1 MKRAGAA
8 MQRPDK
14 RQSLPMFDT
23 AAFAGHESVHHF
35 FDAKTGL
42 RAIIA
47 VHSTARGP
55 AAGGCRMWNYTSSEA
70 MLTDALRL
78 SEGMSYKNA
87 MADLPLGGGKAVI
100 WGNSKTDKTPE
111 MFKALGRAIHTLN
124 GKYWSAEDVGVS
136 PADMAIAAQETPYVA
151 GLPTG
156 KAASGDPSP
165 VTAKGVFLGIK
176 ATAKRAFGSD
186 ELKGLH
192 VAVQGVGHV
201 GAYVCDHLAAAGVKL
216 TITDV
221 NREALDAVAK
231 ATGATVVEPDAIYD
245 VAADIFSPN
254 ALGAIVNPRT
264 LPRLKVRVIAGGANN
279 QLETPD
285 MGEKLLEKGVLYA
298 PDYVINGGGIINV
311 AAEISGAYDPA
322 WVEGKVQRLALT
334 LGEVLD
340 QAKAEGRATN
350 RVADEIARSRLV
362 RPG

>member
-1 MKRAGAA
+1 
-8 MQRPDK
+8 
-14 RQSLPMFDT
+14 MFDKP
-23 AAFAGHESVHHF
+23 AFAGHESVHHF

-42 RAIIA
+42 KAIIA

-55 AAGGCRMWNYTSSEA
+55 AAGGCRMWNYATADEA
-70 MLTDALRL
+70 FVDALRL

-100 WGNSKTDKTPE
+100 WGNSKTDKTPDL
-111 MFKALGRAIHTLN
+111 FRALGRAIDTLN

-136 PADMAIAAQETPYVA
+136 VHDMAYAAEQTKYVA

-176 ATAKRAFGSD
+176 AAALRAFGTD
-186 ELKGLH
+186 DLNGRH

-201 GAYVCDHLAAAGVKL
+201 GSYVCGHLAKAGAKL
-216 TITDV
+216 TVTDV
-221 NREALDAVAK
+221 NQETLDQVVK
-231 ATGATVVEPDAIYD
+231 ATDAKVVKPDEIYD

-254 ALGAIVNPRT
+254 ALGAIINPNT
-264 LPRLKVRVIAGGANN
+264 LPRLRAKVIAGGANN
-279 QLETPD
+279 QLSTPD
-285 MGEKLLEKGVLYA
+285 MGEKVLEKGVLYA

-311 AAEISGAYDPA
+311 AAEISGTYDPA
-322 WVEGKVQRLALT
+322 WVDAKVTRLVQT

-340 QAKAEGRATN
+340 QAKAENRASN
-350 RVADEIARSRLV
+350 RVADEIARRRILAA
-362 RPG
+362 

>member
-1 MKRAGAA
+1 
-8 MQRPDK
+8 
-14 RQSLPMFDT
+14 MFDK

-35 FDAKTGL
+35 FDQKTGL

-47 VHSTARGP
+47 IHSTALGP
-55 AAGGCRMWNYTSSEA
+55 AAGGCRMWNYATA
-70 MLTDALRL
+70 DDAFVDALRL

-111 MFKALGRAIHTLN
+111 LFRALGRAIATLN

-136 PADMAIAAQETPYVA
+136 VHDMAHAAEETKYVA

-165 VTAKGVFLGIK
+165 VTARGVFMGIK
-176 ATAKRAFGSD
+176 AAALRAFGTDDLS
-186 ELKGLH
+186 GRH

-201 GAYVCDHLAAAGVKL
+201 GAYVCGHLAKAGAKL

-221 NREALDAVAK
+221 NKEALATVAK
-231 ATGATVVEPDAIYD
+231 ETGASIVAPGDIYD

-254 ALGAIVNPRT
+254 ALGAIINPET
-264 LPRLKVRVIAGGANN
+264 LPRLKVKVIAGGANN
-279 QLETPD
+279 QLSTPD
-285 MGEKLLEKGVLYA
+285 MGEKVKERGILYA

-311 AAEISGAYDPA
+311 AAEISGVYDPA
-322 WVEGKVQRLALT
+322 WVDGKVTRLVAT

-340 QAKAEGRATN
+340 QAQREGKATN
-350 RVADEIARSRLV
+350 RVADAIARQRIG
-362 RPG
+362 R